1 MKINEILQ
9 TTNND
14 YGRATIENISSIF
27 ENLYPLLES
36 ASSDLKVA
44 VEKLKNIVTGN
55 DPDYKH
61 VKISIRGSALK
72 AILSKKEL
80 RIVNNVLEL
89 LDEFRKNPVDFE
101 SRMIGE
107 KKMRAHRIKQSRKN
121 DKEYDKS
128 TKVDILGKNLGL
140 LFHSGPKKVANT
152 SLGKN
157 ELYIVAFG
165 SHSDLGT

>member
-14 YGRATIENISSIF
+14 YGRATIDNISTIF
-27 ENLYPLLES
+27 ENLYPLLEN

-55 DPDYKH
+55 DPEYKH
-61 VKISIRGSALK
+61 VKVSIRGSALK

-80 RIVNNVLEL
+80 RIVKNVLEL

-101 SRMIGE
+101 GRMIGE
-107 KKMRAHRIKQSRKN
+107 KRMRAHRIKQSRKN

-140 LFHSGPKKVANT
+140 LFHSGPKKVGNT
-152 SLGKN
+152 SLEKN

>member
-14 YGRATIENISSIF
+14 YGRATLENITSIF

-72 AILSKKEL
+72 TILSKKEL

-89 LDEFRKNPVDFE
+89 LDEFRQNPDDFE

-140 LFHSGPKKVANT
+140 LFHSGPKKVGNT
-152 SLGKN
+152 SLEKN